1 MQDLRNARARRGQ
14 RLGGVGIAV
23 EYDVEVVT
31 RDGTVLRSDIYRD
44 AESERPQPVLLLRTP
59 YDKTDPQIAVYLHPG
74 WYAKA
79 GFIVVVQDVRGRFA
93 SDGRFDPFLNE
104 RADGF
109 DSVEWAANL
118 EGSNGRVGM
127 YGASYVGAVQF
138 LAAAERPP
146 RLYAIAPA
154 ITSADFHGWMYESG
168 ALNLGFVANWS
179 LLLAQDG
186 AHRSGD
192 TVEAN
197 RLASLSADAPNWLSL
212 GSPMELAEIL
222 GPHASFMRDWL
233 SEPSS
238 GQYWNRL
245 GSDSMLDDVDIP
257 ALHITGWFDIFL
269 SGSLKAYERLRSDS
283 ASSNQRLVVG
293 PWAHYPWGDLG
304 GGANDFAGA
313 GGTGR
318 IDELQVAFFRQHL
331 LDQEAVPAP
340 PVPAPPVPA
349 PPVPAPP
356 VSYYAL
362 FDGWRYSEDW
372 PPTPSR
378 SHQLFL
384 RSHGSANTRWGD
396 GRLESAA
403 PIEKEQCDLYQYYP
417 PMPVS
422 SVGGHSCCDP
432 EKVPMGSVN
441 QLSVEQMPNMLVYT
455 TAPFGSDTVIAGE
468 IVLELHCATDA
479 ESADYVARLCLVNE
493 QGSWNVAEGIRRL
506 GAHDLRSAR
515 DADGVV
521 SVMIPFHSTSVTVR
535 KGQRLRLDITG
546 GSFPTFD
553 VNPQTGASPLTTPT
567 RAGSGALHA
576 ILHEPRYPS
585 SLTYSEVLT

>member
-1 MQDLRNARARRGQ
+1 MQDLRSARARRDQ
-14 RLGGVGIAV
+14 RLVGVGIAV
-23 EYDVEVVT
+23 EYDVEMVT
-31 RDGTVLRSDIYRD
+31 RGGTVLRSDIYRD
-44 AESERPQPVLLLRTP
+44 AESEGPQPVLLIRTP
-59 YDKTDPQIAVYLHPG
+59 YDKTHPQIAVYLHPG
-74 WYAKA
+74 WYVKA

-93 SDGRFDPFLNE
+93 SDGLFDPFVNE

-109 DSVEWAANL
+109 DSVEWAATL
-118 EGSNGRVGM
+118 EGSNGKVGM

-146 RLYAIAPA
+146 HLHAIAPA

-179 LLLAQDG
+179 LYFAWDG
-186 AHRSGD
+186 ARRSGD
-192 TVEAN
+192 TVEAD

-222 GPHASFMRDWL
+222 GPHASFMKDWL
-233 SEPSS
+233 SEPNP
-238 GQYWNRL
+238 GPYWSRL
-245 GSDSMLDDVDIP
+245 GSDDMLDGLDIP

-283 ASSNQRLVVG
+283 ASSDQRLVVG

-304 GGANDFAGA
+304 GGANDSTGA
-313 GGTGR
+313 GGTVR
-318 IDELQVAFFRQHL
+318 INELQVAFFRQHL
-331 LDQEAVPAP
+331 LDEEAVA
-340 PVPAPPVPA
+340 
-349 PPVPAPP
+349 APP

-378 SHQLFL
+378 PHQLFL

-396 GRLESAA
+396 GRLESTA
-403 PIEKEQCDLYQYYP
+403 PIEKEQCDLYEYYP

-422 SVGGHSCCDP
+422 SSGGRSCCDP
-432 EKVPMGSVN
+432 EKVPMGSVS

-455 TAPFGSDTVIAGE
+455 TAPFASDTVIAGE
-468 IVLELHCATDA
+468 IVLQLHCATDA

-506 GAHDLRSAR
+506 SADDLQNAR
-515 DADGVV
+515 NADGVV

-546 GSFPTFD
+546 GSFPAFD
-553 VNPQTGASPLTTPT
+553 VNPQTGASPSTTPA
-567 RAGSGALHA
+567 RAGSGASHA

-585 SLTYSEVLT
+585 CLTYSEVLTPEV